1 MRSASLGVTTIL
13 LAAVALQAQA
23 PAAKDLIVTVGKSVL
38 VDSPVNIERVSVAN
52 SEVADAFATTAREV
66 LVTGKAQGETSLI
79 IWQTGG
85 NRLFFDLAVRPNP
98 SRFDAVRRE
107 IAREIPDQ
115 DVSFEVQD
123 DSVFLRG
130 TVPDLTAANRAVQIV
145 STLGKPV
152 NLLRVS
158 VPPVETQVL
167 IKVRFANVDR
177 SVNRDLGVNLFS
189 TGLGGTIGRTTTGQ
203 FSPPGATLDQGTGG
217 VKTQLQFSDLLN
229 LFFFRP
235 DLDFGATIKALQAKS
250 LLEILAEPNVLA
262 LNGRP
267 ASFLAGGEF
276 PFPTLQGGGAGLGQV
291 TVQFREFGV
300 RINFT
305 PTVTPRGTI
314 RMSVGPEV
322 SSLDYA
328 NALTVQGF
336 TIPALSTRRVQ
347 TEVELESGQSF
358 AIGGL
363 LDNRAI
369 ENLQK
374 VPGLGDI
381 PFFGKL
387 FRSQHISRNNTELL
401 VIVTPEIVR
410 PIPRTQP
417 LPELK
422 FPQPF
427 LEPNSD
433 PAMVRTPGLA
443 RTGPVPVTPAQPTI
457 AVEQLIESQQRSS
470 QPGGT
475 QQQQPSLQF
484 VPMLTPPAAAPAS
497 KPQAVSPSQPAAA
510 GPLPGGGK

>member
-1 MRSASLGVTTIL
+1 MSSASLRVTTIL
-13 LAAVALQAQA
+13 LAAFAAQAQA
-23 PAAKDLIVTVGKSVL
+23 PAARDLVVTVGKSVL
-38 VDSPVNIERVSVAN
+38 VDSPVNIERVSVGN
-52 SEVADAFATTAREV
+52 SEVAEALATTAREV

-79 IWQTGG
+79 LWQTGG
-85 NRLFFDLAVRPNP
+85 NRLFFDLSVRPNP
-98 SRFDAVRRE
+98 GRFDAVRRE
-107 IAREIPDQ
+107 LSREIPGQ

-123 DSVFLRG
+123 NSVFLRG

-177 SVNRDLGVNLFS
+177 SLNRDLGINMFS
-189 TGLGGTIGRTTTGQ
+189 TGLAGTIGRATTGQ
-203 FSPPGATLDQGTGG
+203 FSPPNATLDQQDTSG

-235 DLDFGATIKALQAKS
+235 DINFGATIKAMQAKN

-262 LNGRP
+262 INGRP

-314 RMSVGPEV
+314 RMSVTPEV
-322 SSLDYA
+322 SSLDYS

-363 LDNRAI
+363 LDNR
-369 ENLQK
+369 
-374 VPGLGDI
+374 
-381 PFFGKL
+381 
-387 FRSQHISRNNTELL
+387 
-401 VIVTPEIVR
+401 
-410 PIPRTQP
+410 
-417 LPELK
+417 
-422 FPQPF
+422 
-427 LEPNSD
+427 
-433 PAMVRTPGLA
+433 
-443 RTGPVPVTPAQPTI
+443 TI
-457 AVEQLIESQQRSS
+457 
-470 QPGGT
+470 
-475 QQQQPSLQF
+475 
-484 VPMLTPPAAAPAS
+484 
-497 KPQAVSPSQPAAA
+497 
-510 GPLPGGGK
+510 